1 MFTIKWQN
9 FHQFLVFSIFE
20 LNPHVFQ
27 DKFHIID
34 INFSSLIKNI
44 KLTAHMEY
52 KYNQMIANNETNL
65 WCQYSMS
72 MGWGSNSH

>member
-27 DKFHIID
+27 VKFHIID

-44 KLTAHMEY
+44 KIMAYME
-52 KYNQMIANNETNL
+52 
-65 WCQYSMS
+65 
-72 MGWGSNSH
+72 